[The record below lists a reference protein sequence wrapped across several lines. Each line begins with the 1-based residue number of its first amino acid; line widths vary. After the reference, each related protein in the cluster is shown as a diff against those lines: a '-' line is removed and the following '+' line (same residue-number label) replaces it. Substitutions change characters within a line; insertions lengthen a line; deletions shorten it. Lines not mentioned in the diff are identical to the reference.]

1 MIDISEKPA
10 TLREAVAQSMLRVSP
25 NTILLI
31 KKGETPKGDP
41 LQVAKIAAVQGAKNT
56 SNLIPYCHPLPL
68 TLVEIDFHIERE
80 SILSTVLVKA
90 IHSTGVEMEALTGA
104 AVASLTLYDML
115 KGIDKEMEIEWVRL
129 KEKKG
134 GGSQYPRDFIK
145 QATAAIVVISD
156 STAQGERPDTSG
168 TAIKEF
174 LEERGAEV
182 TDFVVVPDEEDS
194 IVNAI
199 QDLVSKG
206 PDLVVTTGGT
216 GIGPRDVTPEAVRS
230 LLEREIPGISE
241 AIRGYG
247 QLRTPYACL
256 SRTLA
261 GTVGTT
267 MILSLPGS
275 PKAVIES
282 LTAVFPALVHSL
294 EMIRGEGH

>member
-1 MIDISEKPA
+1 M
-10 TLREAVAQSMLRVSP
+10 
-25 NTILLI
+25 
-31 KKGETPKGDP
+31 
-41 LQVAKIAAVQGAKNT
+41 
-56 SNLIPYCHPLPL
+56 
-68 TLVEIDFHIERE
+68 
-80 SILSTVLVKA
+80 
-90 IHSTGVEMEALTGA
+90 
-104 AVASLTLYDML
+104 
-115 KGIDKEMEIEWVRL
+115 
-129 KEKKG
+129 
-134 GGSQYPRDFIK
+134 
-145 QATAAIVVISD
+145 
-156 STAQGERPDTSG
+156 
-168 TAIKEF
+168 
-174 LEERGAEV
+174 
-182 TDFVVVPDEEDS
+182 VVPDEEDS
-194 IVNAI
+194 IANAI

-267 MILSLPGS
+267 MILFLPGS
-275 PKAVIES
+275 PRAVIES